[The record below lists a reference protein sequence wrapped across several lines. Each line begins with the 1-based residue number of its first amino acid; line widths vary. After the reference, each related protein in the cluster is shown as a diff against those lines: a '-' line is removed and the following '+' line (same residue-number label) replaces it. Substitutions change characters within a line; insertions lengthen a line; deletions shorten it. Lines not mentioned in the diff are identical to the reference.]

1 MYLGSLSW
9 TQYVSNEEQVF
20 LDFARSMEFLMF
32 SFAPRSVWTNRT
44 KNTGT
49 LKMQLH
55 QEFSVLYSINIFL
68 NKCIEYRLFFL
79 IFFFK

>member
-9 TQYVSNEEQVF
+9 TQYVSNEEEQVF
-20 LDFARSMEFLMF
+20 LDFARSMEFLLF

-55 QEFSVLYSINIFL
+55 Q
-68 NKCIEYRLFFL
+68 
-79 IFFFK
+79 